1 MFVCLKPNMSGIAGA
16 LSSSSGEPTS
26 PRVDNTGDKGIPT
39 VDQCKR
45 ILDDQGVKVN
55 IKEHSLTVSN

>member
-1 MFVCLKPNMSGIAGA
+1 MSGIAGA
-16 LSSSSGEPTS
+16 LSRANSEPAS
-26 PRVDNTGDKGIPT
+26 QPAVSGDKGIPT

-55 IKEHSLTVSN
+55 IKEHSLTVRLSISSF